1 MYNFRCSKLLY
12 CTYMYRVLN
21 SFTLNLTKIMQL
33 HCMQT
38 FYVILLHNHKLFG
51 NIKSLNWFWYYA
63 KFKYKLYYSMFTI
76 NSFTYANRFVC
87 ERVLNITKTFPLLKC
102 LLKFTLYSFTHPLTP
117 SFLNTYIMYYTHKYR
132 ICAYSNR
139 CTNLNNL
146 NLILRIILEYGEVE
160 WLILLQFWLRIG
172 GSTSFLKTHKKKNI

>member
-1 MYNFRCSKLLY
+1 MYSTILFKVLLIHY
-12 CTYMYRVLN
+12 NMCITSDVPNCYIVKLN

-102 LLKFTLYSFTHPLTP
+102 LLKFTLLVYPAPHAL
-117 SFLNTYIMYYTHKYR
+117 LLKYLYNVLH
-132 ICAYSNR
+132 A
-139 CTNLNNL
+139 
-146 NLILRIILEYGEVE
+146 
-160 WLILLQFWLRIG
+160 
-172 GSTSFLKTHKKKNI
+172 